1 MMAAFASKNVEQL
14 PKKLN
19 AGLQLRS
26 DFTMINAKLDE
37 QLDGY
42 EERLKEIKDR
52 RHNPSTLTTE
62 DAFPLSLQYCNFL
75 CFCISVAAS
84 NNPVFNGMEGPST
97 FDTIR

>member
-1 MMAAFASKNVEQL
+1 MKISHDDSVTKDYWKLYDKDIGDV
-14 PKKLN
+14 KLN
-19 AGLQLRS
+19 
-26 DFTMINAKLDE
+26 E

-52 RHNPSTLTTE
+52 RHKPSTLTTE

-75 CFCISVAAS
+75 CFCISVAAL